1 MLKAAYT
8 KQFEKDLK
16 LAQKRGKNLDKI
28 KSIIEILL
36 ANKPLAISHRDHWLT
51 GNYANRRECHVES
64 DYLLVY
70 KPIKNENMIIFE
82 RLGTHSDLFI

>member
-36 ANKPLAISHRDHWLT
+36 ANKPLAINHRDHWLT
-51 GNYANRRECHVES
+51 GNYANRCECHVES

-82 RLGTHSDLFI
+82 RLGTHSDLFK